1 MVVARS
7 FRMIKEGAVSLSV
20 VTSEDFIALRC
31 AVDVALSEAAER
43 EMDLSVADITVR
55 LLDAYLMGERDPKK
69 LADAIVLDP
78 VRGYVN

>member
-1 MVVARS
+1 
-7 FRMIKEGAVSLSV
+7 VSLSE

-69 LADAIVLDP
+69 LADAIVFNT
-78 VRGYVN
+78 VSGYVN

>member
-1 MVVARS
+1 M
-7 FRMIKEGAVSLSV
+7 SV
-20 VTSEDFIALRC
+20 VTSEDFEALRC

-69 LADAIVLDP
+69 LADA
-78 VRGYVN
+78 